1 MNNTGFDLKSIGDSD
16 ARGRPVSFKDPPK
29 LGNLPIKMEANQ
41 APTAAKLKKLNTSSV
56 AARSDGG
63 AKSARSAGSRTHRSQ
78 EPENPLKK
86 KTVEEMDVMIAET
99 TKELNQLNFKVKQVE
114 KDQYAT
120 RTTIAAKKKP
130 LIEQMNLL
138 RY

>member
-1 MNNTGFDLKSIGDSD
+1 MKTGGRDLNNTGLDLKSIGDSD
-16 ARGRPVSFKDPPK
+16 ARGRPVNFKDPPK
-29 LGNLPIKMEANQ
+29 LGTLSTKKVANE
-41 APTAAKLKKLNTSSV
+41 APTAAKLKKLNTTASV
-56 AARSDGG
+56 GARSDGG

-86 KTVEEMDVMIAET
+86 KTVEEMDVMIADT

-120 RTTIAAKKKP
+120 RTTI
-130 LIEQMNLL
+130 
-138 RY
+138 